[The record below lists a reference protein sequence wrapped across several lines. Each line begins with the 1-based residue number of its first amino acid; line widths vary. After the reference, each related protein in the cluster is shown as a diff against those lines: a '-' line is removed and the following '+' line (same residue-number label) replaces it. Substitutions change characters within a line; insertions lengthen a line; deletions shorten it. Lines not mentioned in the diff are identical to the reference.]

1 MDIATQCA
9 NAGMKL
15 GEMTV
20 VTLREIAKKQQINGW
35 SKMKKA
41 ELMKALYI
49 NKENTEETKEELPD
63 FAELTRPQLM
73 KYLNKHI
80 SKRYMDD
87 KVFFVPEMVAAAKA
101 NRQMLYRGAKKM
113 WDIQKKDIQGE
124 NANEVYAKIVK
135 IMGERSYKNAD
146 SSDDDM

>member
-135 IMGERSYKNAD
+135 IMGERSYKNAN
-146 SSDDDM
+146 SSNDDM

>member
-41 ELMKALYI
+41 ELMKALDI